1 MKKDGKTYYY
11 ILNEHK
17 GVTALTEAS
26 GNIVASYTYDAWGNT
41 LSKSGPMADVNPYRY
56 ASYRYDNE
64 TGLYYLTL
72 LRVRRRGISL
82 H

>member
-1 MKKDGKTYYY
+1 M
-11 ILNEHK
+11 
-17 GVTALTEAS
+17 TEAS